1 MAGGIETQDG
11 SGGIGRRH
19 HHPSGV
25 AAEGVANAVI
35 TVTGMNPP
43 TNDGIPIA
51 SEAGGRGIKG
61 AERRRPKDAEIDNL
75 AHRDASWSNPWASH
89 RGGIRRQR
97 RTRRHTRS
105 RPQGPG
111 RTRRPSR
118 RPSSRRQAHAAG
130 IAAGETQPG
139 EANEAP
145 HRALVRS
152 RRGERTGSPA
162 DTGRAPSGARPTRPC
177 RHWLGGWPGEARSSE
192 QGPS

>member
-19 HHPSGV
+19 HHPSGI
-25 AAEGVANAVI
+25 AARRVANAVN
-35 TVTGMNPP
+35 GMKPA
-43 TNDGIPIA
+43 TNDNGVTLIA
-51 SEAGGRGIKG
+51 SEAGGARRGTRG
-61 AERRRPKDAEIDNL
+61 AERRRPKDAESETL
-75 AHRDASWSNPWASH
+75 AHRDASWNDPWASH
-89 RGGIRRQR
+89 RGGIRRR

-105 RPQGPG
+105 RPQDPG

-139 EANEAP
+139 EANEVP

-192 QGPS
+192 RGPS